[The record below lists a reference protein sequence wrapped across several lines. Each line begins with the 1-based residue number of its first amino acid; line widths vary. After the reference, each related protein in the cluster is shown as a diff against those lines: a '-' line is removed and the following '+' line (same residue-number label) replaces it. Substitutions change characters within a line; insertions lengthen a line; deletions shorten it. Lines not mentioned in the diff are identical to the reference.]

1 MRRIST
7 IVSVLFAVV
16 STFLFSAQAAFA
28 ELVAPPAGGDAQATA
43 APIAHHSGLYPWQI
57 GVIIA
62 AGVVVL
68 AVVVAIVFRL
78 TRRPAPRPAL
88 P

>member
-1 MRRIST
+1 VRRIST
-7 IVSVLFAVV
+7 IVSVLFAAV

-28 ELVAPPAGGDAQATA
+28 QIVAPPAGAAGPATA
-43 APIAHHSGLYPWQI
+43 APITHHSGLYPWQI

-68 AVVVAIVFRL
+68 AVVAAIVFRL
-78 TRRPAPRPAL
+78 THRAAPRPAL